1 MIAIPVLCLLAILL
15 TGCTMG
21 QPNFNTDELIKLMQA
36 PNASGCLTLD
46 GVYPPFATG
55 QLHMAWGAEPPGACD
70 EGRR

>member
-1 MIAIPVLCLLAILL
+1 MPILILWLLTILL

-21 QPNFNTDELIKLMQA
+21 QPNFNTDELIKLIQA

-55 QLHMAWGAEPPGACD
+55 RLHMAWGDELPLQCD
-70 EGRR
+70 DHR